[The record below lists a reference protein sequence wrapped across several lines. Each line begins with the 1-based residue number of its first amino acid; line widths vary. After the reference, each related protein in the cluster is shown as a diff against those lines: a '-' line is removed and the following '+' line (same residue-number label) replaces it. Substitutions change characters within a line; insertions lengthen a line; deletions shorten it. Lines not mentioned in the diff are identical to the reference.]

1 MEDVPLTMFKKSYHD
16 IDSTLAFSLNSLTP
30 NAVIH
35 KLNSFTTE
43 YSNQIEKKLRKIVS
57 LEEQCNNP
65 LFQSRAPI
73 EVFFLFFLLF
83 L

>member
-1 MEDVPLTMFKKSYHD
+1 MFKKSYHD
-16 IDSTLAFSLNSLTP
+16 IDSTLAFSLNNLTP